1 MPPGGNSKRQLADGA
16 DGEPRF
22 DLLDDFAH
30 RLAAAGVVFGHG
42 TNNARDE
49 AYRLLT
55 DAASG
60 EGEREPNALLER
72 RIAERLPLPYLTHQA
87 WFGGLR
93 FNVEPG
99 VMIPRSPIAEVLA
112 THIQPWLAQE
122 PRRILDLCCGC
133 GAIGIL
139 AALTFPD
146 ATVDLADVD
155 APALACARRNA
166 ARHGVADRVRV
177 VQSDVFAGLGQHRY
191 DAILCNPPYV
201 PTAELDEAPPEFQHE
216 PRLGLH
222 GGADGLDIWRRIMAG
237 LDAYLAPDGVLVGE
251 VGNGAA
257 AFAEAFP
264 DLRAF
269 WLQLEQAEPQADGGF
284 GVFVA
289 IRRGRLAVAG
299 ELSI

>member
-1 MPPGGNSKRQLADGA
+1 MPPGGNSK
-16 DGEPRF
+16 RF

-42 TNNARDE
+42 TDNARDE

-60 EGEREPNALLER
+60 EGEAREPNTLLER
-72 RIAERLPLPYLTHQA
+72 RIAERLPLPYLTRRA

-93 FNVEPG
+93 FDVEPG

-112 THIQPWLAQE
+112 THIQPWLAHE
-122 PRRILDLCCGC
+122 SRRILDLCCGC

-155 APALACARRNA
+155 ARALACARRNTV
-166 ARHGVADRVRV
+166 RHGVANRVCV
-177 VQSDVFAGLGQHRY
+177 VQSDVFAGLGQRRY

-201 PTAELDEAPPEFQHE
+201 PTAELDAAPPEFQHE

-222 GGADGLDIWRRIMAG
+222 GGADGLDLWRRIVAG
-237 LDAYLAPDGVLVGE
+237 LDSHLAPDGVLVGE

-257 AFAEAFP
+257 AFADAFP
-264 DLRAF
+264 ELGAF
-269 WLQLEQAEPQADGGF
+269 WLALEQAEPQADGGF

-289 IRRGRLAVAG
+289 IRR
-299 ELSI
+299 

>member
-1 MPPGGNSKRQLADGA
+1 MPPGGNFKRQLA

-42 TNNARDE
+42 TDNARDE

-55 DAASG
+55 DAASE
-60 EGEREPNALLER
+60 EGEADEPNALLER
-72 RIAERLPLPYLTHQA
+72 RIAERLPLPYLTRRA

-93 FNVEPG
+93 FDVEPG

-112 THIQPWLAQE
+112 TRIQPWLTRE

-139 AALTFPD
+139 AALTFPA
-146 ATVDLADVD
+146 ATVDLADID
-155 APALACARRNA
+155 ARALACARRNA
-166 ARHGVADRVRV
+166 MHHGVADRVRG
-177 VQSDVFAGLGQHRY
+177 VQSDVFAGLGQRRY

-201 PTAELDEAPPEFQHE
+201 PTAELDAAPPEFQHE

-222 GGADGLDIWRRIMAG
+222 GGSDGLDLWRRIMAG
-237 LDAYLAPDGVLVGE
+237 LDAHLAPDGVLVGE

-264 DLRAF
+264 ELGAF
-269 WLQLEQAEPQADGGF
+269 WLELEQAEPQADGGF
-284 GVFVA
+284 GVFVV
-289 IRRGRLAVAG
+289 IRRGGPAVAG

>member
-1 MPPGGNSKRQLADGA
+1 MPPCGNCKRQVA
-16 DGEPRF
+16 DGEPEF
-22 DLLDDFAH
+22 ALLDDFAH

-42 TNNARDE
+42 TDNARDE
-49 AYRLLT
+49 AYRLLA
-55 DAASG
+55 DAAAG

-72 RIAERLPLPYLTHQA
+72 RIATRLPLPYLTRQA

-93 FNVEPG
+93 FDVEPG
-99 VMIPRSPIAEVLA
+99 VMIPRSPIAEVLG
-112 THIQPWLAQE
+112 THIQPWLAHE

-139 AALTFPD
+139 AALKFPE
-146 ATVDLADVD
+146 AMVDLADVD
-155 APALACARRNA
+155 ARALACARRNA
-166 ARHGVADRVRV
+166 AHHGLADRVRV
-177 VQSDVFAGLGQHRY
+177 VQSDLFAGLGQHRY

-201 PTAELDEAPPEFQHE
+201 PTAELDAAPPEFQHE

-222 GGADGLDIWRRIMAG
+222 GGVDGLDIWRRIVAE
-237 LDAYLAPDGVLVGE
+237 LDSHLAPNGVLVGE

-264 DLRAF
+264 ELEAF
-269 WLQLEQAEPQADGGF
+269 WLELERAEPQADGGF
-284 GVFVA
+284 GVFIA
-289 IRRGRLAVAG
+289 IRRGRLAVAE

>member
-1 MPPGGNSKRQLADGA
+1 MPPSGNFKRQVADR
-16 DGEPRF
+16 EPRF

-42 TNNARDE
+42 TDNARDE

-60 EGEREPNALLER
+60 EGEPNALLER
-72 RIAERLPLPYLTHQA
+72 RIAERLPLPYLTRQA

-93 FNVEPG
+93 FDIKPG

-112 THIQPWLAQE
+112 TRIQPWLAHE

-139 AALTFPD
+139 AALTFPE
-146 ATVDLADVD
+146 ARVDLADVD
-155 APALACARRNA
+155 ARALACARRNA
-166 ARHGVADRVRV
+166 AYHGVADRVRV
-177 VQSDVFAGLGQHRY
+177 VQSDVFAGLGQRSY

-201 PTAELDEAPPEFQHE
+201 PTTELDAAPLEFQHE

-222 GGADGLDIWRRIMAG
+222 GGTDGLDLWRRIMAG
-237 LDAYLAPDGVLVGE
+237 LDSHLAPDGVLVGE

-257 AFAEAFP
+257 AFADAFP
-264 DLRAF
+264 ELGAF
-269 WLQLEQAEPQADGGF
+269 WLELEQTEPQADGGF

-289 IRRGRLAVAG
+289 IRRGRLPLRG
-299 ELSI
+299 NYQFDSF

>member
-16 DGEPRF
+16 DGEPRC
-22 DLLDDFAH
+22 DLLDDFAR
-30 RLAAAGVVFGHG
+30 RLEAAGVVFGHG
-42 TNNARDE
+42 TDNARDE

-55 DAASG
+55 DAVSG
-60 EGEREPNALLER
+60 EGEASEPNALLER
-72 RIAERLPLPYLTHQA
+72 RIAERLPLPYLTRQA

-93 FNVEPG
+93 FDVEPG

-112 THIQPWLAQE
+112 THIQPWLAHE

-155 APALACARRNA
+155 ARALACARRNA
-166 ARHGVADRVRV
+166 AHHGVADRVRV
-177 VQSDVFAGLGQHRY
+177 VQSDVFAGLGQRRY

-216 PRLGLH
+216 PRIGLH
-222 GGADGLDIWRRIMAG
+222 GGADGLDMWRRIVAG
-237 LDAYLAPDGVLVGE
+237 LDSHLAPNGVLVGE
-251 VGNGAA
+251 VGNGAG
-257 AFAEAFP
+257 AFADAFP
-264 DLRAF
+264 ELGAF
-269 WLQLEQAEPQADGGF
+269 WLELEQAEAQAGSF
-284 GVFVA
+284 GIFVA
-289 IRRGRLAVAG
+289 TRR
-299 ELSI
+299 

>member
-1 MPPGGNSKRQLADGA
+1 MPPSGNST
-16 DGEPRF
+16 RF

-42 TNNARDE
+42 TDNARDE

-55 DAASG
+55 DAAS
-60 EGEREPNALLER
+60 EEDEAREPNALLER
-72 RIAERLPLPYLTHQA
+72 RIAERLPLPYLTRRA

-93 FNVEPG
+93 FEVEPG

-112 THIQPWLAQE
+112 ARIQPWLAQE
-122 PRRILDLCCGC
+122 PRRVLDLCCGC

-139 AALTFPD
+139 AALTFP
-146 ATVDLADVD
+146 ATTVDLVD
-155 APALACARRNA
+155 IDARALAYARRNA

-177 VQSDVFAGLGQHRY
+177 VQSDVFAGLAQRRY

-201 PTAELDEAPPEFQHE
+201 PTAELDAAPPEFQHE

-222 GGADGLDIWRRIMAG
+222 GGPDGLDLWRRVVAG
-237 LDAYLAPDGVLVGE
+237 LDSHLAPDGVLVGE

-257 AFAEAFP
+257 AFAATFP
-264 DLRAF
+264 ELGAF
-269 WLQLEQAEPQADGGF
+269 WLELEQAEAQASSF
-284 GVFVA
+284 GIFVA
-289 IRRGRLAVAG
+289 TRR
-299 ELSI
+299 